1 MRVSLTAVLVFLSVV
16 LSAAAVCCGDAFFGA
31 MNSLV
36 RSEADNMLLE
46 SAKAKAVRSAGVVLQ
61 MCELAEYSNRIYA
74 NTVKETF
81 LRSLETLGQV
91 SRTKPEYPREIRA
104 GGDFQTKKNARI
116 PLLKF
121 GNTLVDCAQTEPS
134 APVNK
139 LLSELKERLHADFT
153 IFVKTGDGDT
163 FLRLAS
169 TYTDIFGESIAGSY
183 IESDSA
189 DAAKNKMIETVLEG
203 GEYSGIVDSPSGAV
217 SANYIPLRDA
227 SGEIVGIAFFGTEK
241 TGQRDVGKYVSAL
254 SDKSGYS
261 WVLDIS
267 KPDNPVVKISGANAE
282 NPSSIKDEISAVR
295 KNIAYEI
302 IEKSRTLRYGQV
314 GCEVLGAASK
324 KVVVTYA
331 HFRPWHWV
339 IGSITDFNEFSPSG
353 SVFKT
358 AEVSSLDVF
367 VAAAL
372 FSIFGAGVFV
382 LGTRRTVGN
391 FKAAAAILKKL
402 ASGDVSGAVDAMKK
416 SGGAAE
422 VSEELSG
429 IYALLKPVAAR
440 LETAVEGLKNDAAN
454 TAEASA
460 EAARSC
466 AELAEAN
473 QSEFQRS
480 KEIARG
486 IRDIHASAKTLGKA
500 AEISA
505 AEIQKS
511 LDLNRDSE
519 TAIASLMRKYNT
531 RSLSAGNVTRKLSEI
546 NENAE
551 KISALIT
558 TISDVSLKT
567 NMLSLNASIEA
578 EKVGESGLGFA
589 VVSRQIRRLAD
600 KTSKASKD
608 MEEIVGQMQSSVNT
622 IVMEM
627 DRFGANIR
635 ANSLTTV
642 ETADKLSSTIS
653 NMEGIGPKFDNALAR
668 ISELTETASNM
679 ADLVN
684 SLSCGSEEIN
694 KTLSGL
700 ADANASIKEG
710 VRAIAAAVGDVDSGR
725 AAR

>member
-153 IFVKTGDGDT
+153 IFVKTGDT

-203 GEYSGIVDSPSGAV
+203 GEYSSIVDSPSGAV

-314 GCEVLGAASK
+314 GCEVLGSASK

-725 AAR
+725 GAR